1 MTTNN
6 QKPKWL
12 IIGLII
18 FASWLSIRLLT
29 TIIPTKKG
37 NNKKITDFIATN
49 KSNRID
55 TIALVQVDTL
65 KELILNNMVNYHL
78 AMQIDNSPYST
89 YVLENNTNIASAT
102 QQNEIE
108 LLFKNYSKEVF
119 SIRFYLKKDLFSQN
133 ATVSDA
139 NELIQFIS
147 IFNASASTYFSNV
160 LKEIIQNKKYI
171 DSEPYNDSKN
181 HLKYSISRSLIHG
194 ENYTTNKDLYMVFEI
209 NKL

>member
-37 NNKKITDFIATN
+37 NNKKITDSIATN

-65 KELILNNMVNYHL
+65 KELLLNKMPNYQFVN
-78 AMQIDNSPYST
+78 QIDGSPYTT
-89 YVLENNTNIASAT
+89 YVIKGGANNANAN

-108 LLFKNYSKEVF
+108 LVFNTNSKELF
-119 SIRFYLKKDLFSQN
+119 SIRFYLNKDLFSQN
-133 ATVSDA
+133 AKQIDA
-139 NELIQFIS
+139 DEMLKFVS
-147 IFNASASTYFSNV
+147 IFNTEASFYFSNV

-194 ENYTTNKDLYMVFEI
+194 ENYATNKDLYMVFEI